1 MLVRKGCLTLNDE
14 RSSHIV
20 LTTVDVM
27 KTSFIYAYITKNVCC
42 EVYLIQ
48 LQTELCAEVFF
59 FSLSVHMIY

>member
-1 MLVRKGCLTLNDE
+1 MLVRKECLTLNDE

-48 LQTELCAEVFF
+48 LQTELCAEVCF

>member
-27 KTSFIYAYITKNVCC
+27 KTSFIYAYITKKR
-42 EVYLIQ
+42 L
-48 LQTELCAEVFF
+48 L
-59 FSLSVHMIY
+59 